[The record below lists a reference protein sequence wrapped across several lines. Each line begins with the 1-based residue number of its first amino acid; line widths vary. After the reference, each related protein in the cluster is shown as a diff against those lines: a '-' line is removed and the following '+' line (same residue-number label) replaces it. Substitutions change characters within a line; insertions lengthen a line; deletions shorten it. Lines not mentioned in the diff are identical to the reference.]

1 MGYTRY
7 TLIRGISMGYV
18 SSSWDILACLAKWDK
33 ALQVSISELYPTMR
47 KLVPYVSLY
56 LRLVCP
62 STRQSHLKDIYCQVS
77 GYITYKNNQVRF
89 CNGYLSYICSISPV
103 VTGISVVYLVYILRI
118 SGRDESQVTPQ
129 GRHR

>member
-89 CNGYLSYICSISPV
+89 GIGYLSYICSISSV
-103 VTGISVVYLVYILRI
+103 VTVLTMVHLWCILSISCV
-118 SGRDESQVTPQ
+118 SQVYMLYIYNIP
-129 GRHR
+129 